1 MRFLSRLHRRVAR
14 ARHLAY
20 TRFSGRAAPRHPGGA
35 PNCADYVM
43 IEANSHEC
51 SSCGFWPGGG
61 AVAGPAFY
69 AYSYPKPAGYA
80 QRPVGPAGAYYNT
93 DLHEFVMPYEAVRS
107 ADDPDATLLQF
118 LQSTYD
124 AAADLG
130 RWDRMALE
138 RTALP
143 GTAGEA

>member
-1 MRFLSRLHRRVAR
+1 
-14 ARHLAY
+14 
-20 TRFSGRAAPRHPGGA
+20 
-35 PNCADYVM
+35 M

-61 AVAGPAFY
+61 AVAGPAF
-69 AYSYPKPAGYA
+69 YA